1 MTTITSRAFGDTKK
15 SRGGLAKEI
24 CEELNILD
32 CNTIHLSKIEY
43 KDLVNARKMEE
54 KSGNV
59 QK

>member
-1 MTTITSRAFGDTKK
+1 MTAKK

-32 CNTIHLSKIEY
+32 CNTIHLSKSEY

-54 KSGNV
+54 KSRNV